1 MDSSLSFILQNVG
14 VTTLIIIISIL
25 LVWSYYYDPTRNLFI
40 VIISLIYMIYCIIN
54 IVYTFM
60 YQDTVNKN
68 SFNTIIGSSIYIL
81 IITVIIFISFLFRY
95 IGIV

>member
-14 VTTLIIIISIL
+14 VTILIIIISIL
-25 LVWSYYYDPTRNLFI
+25 LVWSYYYDPRRNLFI

-54 IVYTFM
+54 IVYTLI